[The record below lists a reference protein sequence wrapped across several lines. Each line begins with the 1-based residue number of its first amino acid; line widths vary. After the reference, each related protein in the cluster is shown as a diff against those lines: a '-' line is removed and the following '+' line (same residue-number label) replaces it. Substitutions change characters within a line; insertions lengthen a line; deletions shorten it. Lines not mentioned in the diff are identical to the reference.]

1 MILISEHDDW
11 LKNRLKGIGG
21 SDAAAVV
28 GMSPFK
34 SNIALWEEKT
44 GRRKA
49 ADISNNPRVKYGKE
63 AEKYLRELFK
73 LDFPQYSVDYDEFG
87 MIANNPDMPFCFAT
101 LDGDLTERETNRHGV
116 LEIKTCEIMRASQW
130 EEWNGQIPQ
139 HYYIQVL
146 HQILATGYDFAIV
159 KAQLKY
165 HDKNGDMQAA
175 IRHYKIERKDVLEDL
190 KWLVEKEKVFWR
202 CVETD
207 TKPAQILPE
216 I

>member
-1 MILISEHDDW
+1 VILISEHDEW
-11 LKNRLKGIGG
+11 LKRRLKGIGG

-28 GMSPFK
+28 GLSPFK
-34 SNIALWEEKT
+34 SNVALWEEKT

-49 ADISNNPRVKYGKE
+49 ADIGGNPRVKYGKG

-73 LDFPQYSVDYDEFG
+73 LDFPQYRVDYDEFG

-101 LDGDLTERETNRHGV
+101 LDGDLTESGRRGI
-116 LEIKTCEIMRASQW
+116 LEIKTCEIMRSSQW
-130 EEWNGQIPQ
+130 AEWNGQIPQ

-146 HQILATGYDFAIV
+146 HQLLATGYDFAIV

-165 HDKNGDMQAA
+165 RDKNGDMQAA
-175 IRHYKIERKDVLEDL
+175 IRHYKIDRSDVLADL
-190 KWLVEKEKVFWR
+190 EWLSEREKVFWH
-202 CVETD
+202 CVESD